1 MSDGEEIEA
10 VKRSREDTE
19 TLTWLDD
26 SLAYVRDAGQTK
38 AEALLRLVRIE
49 VLEELDVELERRA
62 EDQP

>member
-1 MSDGEEIEA
+1 MPDGEEIEA

-19 TLTWLDD
+19 TLAWLDD

-49 VLEELDVELERRA
+49 VLEELDAERERHS

>member
-1 MSDGEEIEA
+1 MPDGEEIEA

-19 TLTWLDD
+19 TLAWLDD
-26 SLAYVRDAGQTK
+26 SLAYVRDAGRTK

-49 VLEELDVELERRA
+49 VLEELDAERERHS

>member
-1 MSDGEEIEA
+1 MTDGEEIEA

-38 AEALLRLVRIE
+38 AEALLRQVRIE